1 MQSYS
6 LLEAVYSKSDPID
19 LVDPSFRL
27 HKLAEQFYRSPYEIH
42 EIDKFSKLMCEGDL
56 LLEFS
61 LKEFVKENLSN
72 VLQAGIGYTLEGGIS
87 IGTLGAGAPVGVA
100 AEAGNDMVFFGMSV
114 KGTFEAIKSFA
125 KNIGE
130 LKELYNDL
138 RSIGVDNTPQEIYD
152 KTKDVLTK
160 ISEIAKKIKV
170 PVEKLVKK
178 IQDLFRKLMAKI
190 AKAAG
195 DMIAMLVPIPGADA
209 VVQNAI
215 TEFADDAFKTI
226 VKLLDKLPDFIKDF
240 MTDPPKMKETFI
252 GVLDAGINF
261 VKRLIGK
268 EERKEQ
274 IGFLKRIIKS
284 QVEITKAVISPTIAL
299 IKHSGAGNK
308 IIKFLEEKGKAAINL
323 AVDAYEKLYPLLL
336 SVGSALSI
344 LQNPKEIGLELDAKV
359 K

>member
-1 MQSYS
+1 
-6 LLEAVYSKSDPID
+6 
-19 LVDPSFRL
+19 
-27 HKLAEQFYRSPYEIH
+27 
-42 EIDKFSKLMCEGDL
+42 
-56 LLEFS
+56 
-61 LKEFVKENLSN
+61 
-72 VLQAGIGYTLEGGIS
+72 
-87 IGTLGAGAPVGVA
+87 
-100 AEAGNDMVFFGMSV
+100 
-114 KGTFEAIKSFA
+114 
-125 KNIGE
+125 
-130 LKELYNDL
+130 
-138 RSIGVDNTPQEIYD
+138 
-152 KTKDVLTK
+152 
-160 ISEIAKKIKV
+160 
-170 PVEKLVKK
+170 
-178 IQDLFRKLMAKI
+178 MAKI